1 MSTPYSTAVAFIY
14 GKAGLKEFGAHC
26 LTDSTVKALTQK
38 VEVVSDEE
46 MSRIF
51 PEKQSAILTV
61 MTHGNTYSER
71 VDFPKG
77 EPENPMTEEEFRG
90 RYEDLMVYGQVDKAV
105 FEAVYDMVNQPNV
118 KVSELIKD
126 L

>member
-1 MSTPYSTAVAFIY
+1 M
-14 GKAGLKEFGAHC
+14 
-26 LTDSTVKALTQK
+26 TDATVKALTKK

-51 PEKQSAILTV
+51 PEKQSATLTV
-61 MTHGNTYSER
+61 MTHDNTYSER

-77 EPENPMTEEEFRG
+77 EPENPMSEEEFRG
-90 RYEDLMVYGQVDKAV
+90 RYEDLMTYGQVDRAV
-105 FEAVYDMVNQPNV
+105 FEAIYKMVSKPNA

>member
-1 MSTPYSTAVAFIY
+1 
-14 GKAGLKEFGAHC
+14 
-26 LTDSTVKALTQK
+26 
-38 VEVVSDEE
+38 

-51 PEKQSAILTV
+51 PEKQSAMLTV
-61 MTHGNTYSER
+61 MTHDNTYSER

-77 EPENPMTEEEFRG
+77 EPENPMSEEEFRG
-90 RYEDLMVYGQVDKAV
+90 RYEDLMTYGQVDRTV
-105 FEAVYDMVNQPNV
+105 FEAIYKMVSKPNT